1 MAVILLRT
9 DGTAV
14 FVWFYV
20 IYSYRLLR
28 SGVRITEMFLNLWST
43 ILLRRLALDLL
54 SDERFVDV
62 RDNTAAGD
70 GSLDEGVQLFVTAN
84 GKLQVP
90 GGDSLHLQVLR
101 SVAGQLENLHN
112 EEKIYISIL
121 ACLKAYFYCH

>member
-28 SGVRITEMFLNLWST
+28 SGVRITEMFLNRWST

-54 SDERFVDV
+54 SDERLVDV

-70 GSLDEGVQLFVTAN
+70 GGLDEGVQLFVTAN

-90 GGDSLHLQVLR
+90 GGDSLHLQVLGGIA
-101 SVAGQLENLHN
+101 SQLENL
-112 EEKIYISIL
+112 
-121 ACLKAYFYCH
+121 ARLKNKVK